1 MMRPTSITG
10 GTVQKACPRGGGE
23 FVQQGRNPFGA
34 RSVLPVR
41 EHSKRARRPLA
52 AFSNSPKG
60 GTVLVRHVV
69 FILMLMVTIIGGH
82 AHSLRAQQT
91 PSRDSPQ
98 QIMIRVDGASCPF
111 CAFGLEKRLGRIE
124 GVADVKLEMKA
135 GKVIVT
141 LEKGATVSEQA
152 LRQAVD
158 EAGFTPREITFP
170 QSG

>member
-1 MMRPTSITG
+1 MAKIFISYRRDDSAGHAGRLYDRLSDHFGPDQVFMDLDTIKPG
-10 GTVQKACPRGGGE
+10 QD
-23 FVQQGRNPFGA
+23 FVDA
-34 RSVLPVR
+34 VR
-41 EHSKRARRPLA
+41 QAVSGCNGL
-52 AFSNSPKG
+52 
-60 GTVLVRHVV
+60 
-69 FILMLMVTIIGGH
+69 VTIIGGH